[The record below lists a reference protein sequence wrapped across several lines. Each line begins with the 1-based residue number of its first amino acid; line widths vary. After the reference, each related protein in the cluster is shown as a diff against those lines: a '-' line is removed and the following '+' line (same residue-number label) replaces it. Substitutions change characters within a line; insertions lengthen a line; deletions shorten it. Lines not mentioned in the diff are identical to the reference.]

1 MSDIVNDNKNQGE
14 WKILLTMA
22 INVFS
27 SKNSEETCTMYSK
40 NKKIEVMMGNEND
53 KTIEDLFY
61 SFLQRYQINLEE
73 IMRRSEFVFDC
84 VELLYYKL

>member
-1 MSDIVNDNKNQGE
+1 MTDIVNDNKNQGE

-22 INVFS
+22 INFFS

-40 NKKIEVMMGNEND
+40 NKNIEVMMGNEND

>member
-14 WKILLTMA
+14 WKIHLTMA
-22 INVFS
+22 INFSS

-40 NKKIEVMMGNEND
+40 NKNIEVMMGNEND
-53 KTIEDLFY
+53 ETIEDLFY

-84 VELLYYKL
+84 VDLLYYKL

>member
-14 WKILLTMA
+14 WKIHLTMA
-22 INVFS
+22 INFSS

-40 NKKIEVMMGNEND
+40 NKNIEVMMGNEND

-84 VELLYYKL
+84 VDLLYYKL